1 MRRTVAG
8 VLPSGGVV
16 FRKAL
21 GWLAAAFLVY
31 FLVTAPNESAE
42 LVRDV
47 GTTLRTAAEAIL
59 TFFDGLTP
67 YD

>member
-1 MRRTVAG
+1 M
-8 VLPSGGVV
+8 LPSGGVV

-21 GWLAAAFLVY
+21 GWLLAAFVVY

-47 GTTLRTAAEAIL
+47 GTTLRDAAEAIL
-59 TFFDGLTP
+59 TFFDELTP
-67 YD
+67 D

>member
-1 MRRTVAG
+1 M
-8 VLPSGGVV
+8 

-21 GWLAAAFLVY
+21 GWLLAAFVVY

-47 GTTLRTAAEAIL
+47 GTTLRTAGESVL
-59 TFFDGLTP
+59 TFFDELTP
-67 YD
+67 D